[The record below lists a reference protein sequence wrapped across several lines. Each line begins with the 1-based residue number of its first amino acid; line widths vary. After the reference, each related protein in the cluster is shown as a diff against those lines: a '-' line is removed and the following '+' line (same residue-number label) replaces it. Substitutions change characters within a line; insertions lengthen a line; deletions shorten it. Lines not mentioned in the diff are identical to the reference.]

1 MTETADQTELLDHTE
16 STEQTEVP
24 TQDLALPRTA
34 WALQDPLLT
43 EYYDTEWGRL
53 ITSERG
59 LYERIVLESFQAGL
73 SWLTV
78 LKKREALREA
88 FANFDPE
95 AVAGF
100 TEQDVERLLADAR
113 IIRNR
118 AKIEAAITNAQATL
132 ALRESGG
139 LAALVWSHTPA
150 RSCVPVTEEEIP
162 SQTEES
168 RELARALRGQGFRFV
183 GSTTAFALMCAVGMV
198 DAHVTSSHM
207 RGVCGLRDAAGQLTE
222 EGRRFVDEVTAPT
235 SAL

>member
-1 MTETADQTELLDHTE
+1 MTDSADQTELLDHTE

-88 FANFDPE
+88 FADFDPE
-95 AVAGF
+95 AVAEF

-150 RSCVPVTEEEIP
+150 RSCVPATEEEIP

-168 RELARALRGQGFRFV
+168 RELARALRGQGYRFV
-183 GSTTAFALMCAVGMV
+183 GPTTAFALMCAIGMV

-207 RGVCGLRDAAGQLTE
+207 RGVCGLRDADGQLTE
-222 EGRRFVDEVTAPT
+222 EGRRFVDEVTAPAT
-235 SAL
+235 AP

>member
-1 MTETADQTELLDHTE
+1 MTDSADQTELLDHTE

-24 TQDLALPRTA
+24 TQDLAVPRTA

-43 EYYDTEWGRL
+43 EYYDTEWGRR

-88 FANFDPE
+88 FADFDPE
-95 AVAGF
+95 AVAEF
-100 TEQDVERLLADAR
+100 TEQDIERLLADAR

-150 RSCVPVTEEEIP
+150 RSCVPATEEEIP

-183 GSTTAFALMCAVGMV
+183 GPTTAFALMCAVGMV

-235 SAL
+235 TAP

>member
-1 MTETADQTELLDHTE
+1 MTDSADQTELLDHTE

-78 LKKREALREA
+78 LKKREALREV

-95 AVAGF
+95 AVAEF

-168 RELARALRGQGFRFV
+168 RELARALRGQGYRFV
-183 GSTTAFALMCAVGMV
+183 GPTTAFALMCAVGMV

-207 RGVCGLRDAAGQLTE
+207 RGVCGLRDADGQLTE
-222 EGRRFVDEVTAPT
+222 EGRRFVDEVTAPAT
-235 SAL
+235 AP